1 MARMKRFFYCLL
13 FSLLIVSLSAQEL
26 KVKELMATNDLSAS
40 QYRRND
46 INGQPCALIKV
57 GLAAEG
63 ATFEGNVIQ
72 PVEYKSGEYWVYM
85 TEGSLELRVKH
96 PKFVPCHINFRDNG
110 LERGVKSLT
119 TYSMTLLL
127 PQEQTTQMQ
136 KLIVNYSPASALVII
151 DSKPYQGNGR
161 LELELPVGSHD
172 YQVVAVGYA
181 TVEGTVK
188 LNANAP
194 RTINENLTAIGGET
208 SSTSQSVQTANT
220 PKRQLA
226 PGDTTRVKTFTVNG
240 VSFNMI
246 YVEGGT
252 FTMGATPEQGS
263 SARKNEMPAHQVT
276 LSDYRIGETEVTMAL
291 WHALM
296 GGKEPNA
303 KDINRPCW
311 TSWDSWQ
318 GFILKLN
325 QLTGA
330 KFRMPTEA
338 EWEYAARGGRYSKGF
353 KYSGSDEL
361 SDVTA
366 DKFVSM
372 KGDRE
377 IKLRSPNELGLYD
390 MSGNAWEWVYDWES
404 EYTIEPQENPAG
416 PQNGKHRIIRG
427 GANGYTASTH
437 RVSFRI
443 AFNPKKNAFGLRLA
457 L

>member
-1 MARMKRFFYCLL
+1 MKRFFYCLL
-13 FSLLIVSLSAQEL
+13 FSLLTVSLSAQEL

-57 GLAAEG
+57 GLAAED

-127 PQEQTTQMQ
+127 PQEQATQMQ
-136 KLIVNYSPASALVII
+136 KLIVNYTPASALVII
-151 DSKPYQGNGR
+151 DSKPYQGNGH
-161 LELELPVGSHD
+161 LELELPVGNHD

-188 LNANAP
+188 LNAP
-194 RTINENLTAIGGET
+194 RTITETLTAIGGEA
-208 SSTSQSVQTANT
+208 SSTAQSLQISTT
-220 PKRQLA
+220 SKRQLA
-226 PGDTTRVKTFTVNG
+226 PEDTARVKTFTVNG

-252 FTMGATPEQGS
+252 FTMGATPEQSS
-263 SARKNEMPAHQVT
+263 SALKDEKPAHQVT
-276 LSDYRIGETEVTMAL
+276 LSDYRIGETEVTIGL
-291 WHALM
+291 WYAVM
-296 GGKEPNA
+296 GGKNA
-303 KDINRPCW
+303 PKEEHLNQSYSGANWND
-311 TSWDSWQ
+311 WQ

-330 KFRMPTEA
+330 IFRIPTEA
-338 EWEYAARGGRYSKGF
+338 EWEYAARGGRYSKGYKF
-353 KYSGSDEL
+353 SGSNEL
-361 SDVTA
+361 SDITPG
-366 DKFVSM
+366 KIVSL
-372 KGDRE
+372 KLTNYDV
-377 IKLRSPNELGLYD
+377 KLRKPNELGLYD
-390 MSGNAWEWVYDWES
+390 MSGNVEEWVYDWYGPYDITEK
-404 EYTIEPQENPAG
+404 TNPTG
-416 PQNGKHRIIRG
+416 PATGTHRVQRG
-427 GANGYTASTH
+427 GAVGYFKTAY
-437 RVSFRI
+437 RVSFRNK
-443 AFNPKKNAFGLRLA
+443 AKPDTNRNPAGLRLA

>member
-1 MARMKRFFYCLL
+1 MLT
-13 FSLLIVSLSAQEL
+13 VSLFAQEL
-26 KVKELMATNDLSAS
+26 KVKELTATNDLSAS

-63 ATFEGNVIQ
+63 AIFEGNVIQ
-72 PVEYKSGEYWVYM
+72 PVEFKSGEYWVYM
-85 TEGSLELRVKH
+85 TDGSLELRVKH

-136 KLIVNYSPASALVII
+136 KLIVNYTPASALVII

-161 LELELPVGSHD
+161 LELELPVGNHE

-181 TVEGTVK
+181 TAEGIVK

-194 RTINENLTAIGGET
+194 RTINETLTAIGGET
-208 SSTSQSVQTANT
+208 SSTAQSVQTATT

-226 PGDTTRVKTFTVNG
+226 PEDTARVKTFTVNG

-252 FTMGATPEQGS
+252 FTMGATPEQGN
-263 SARKNEMPAHQVT
+263 SALKDEKPAHQVT
-276 LSDYRIGETEVTMAL
+276 LSDYRIGETEVTEAL
-291 WHALM
+291 WYAVM
-296 GGKEPNA
+296 GGKEP
-303 KDINRPCW
+303 KEKYMNRPCGK
-311 TSWDSWQ
+311 SWDSWQ

-325 QLTGA
+325 QHTGEI
-330 KFRMPTEA
+330 FRMPTEA
-338 EWEYAARGGRYSKGF
+338 EWEYAARGGRYSKGY

-366 DKFVSM
+366 DKMIYIKDNHEV
-372 KGDRE
+372 
-377 IKLRSPNELGLYD
+377 KLRKPNELGLYD

-404 EYTIEPQENPAG
+404 DYTIEPQVNPKG
-416 PQNGKHRIIRG
+416 PQNGKRRIIRG
-427 GANGYTASTH
+427 GGNGNTPSAH
-437 RVSFRI
+437 RVSYRS
-443 AFNPKKNAFGLRLA
+443 AYNPQMNDFGLRLA